1 MQEGPSPFTINS
13 RRKPQQQHQEA
24 RTAIYASPPSVVVD
38 PKLWDSGDTRD
49 DLGACGANNRFRLLL
64 DPLAACIA
72 QRPTTP
78 EEVIYVIA
86 CYGGWS
92 VVFFLIYP
100 LIDASDT
107 VASYHKTIGWAVFA
121 ACLGSWR
128 LARSSGPGNI
138 TAQSMH
144 EYDNYRYDNIL
155 YRNNNNV
162 CPTLQIRKLARSK
175 YNRYTATHVPRFDH
189 HCHVLNQ
196 AVGECNYR
204 YFCVF
209 LWVHGGMCWYGSVTV
224 FRLVWGQVV
233 HSQESP
239 RTLVARPLTAATVL
253 PRLVAIFMENPLLTL
268 FGFTLAAAGLL
279 VSQFG
284 GFHLYLVCTGKTT
297 NEYYKWKDIA
307 AAAAIYSKIQQQ
319 QQQQR
324 ADDEENGSS
333 SIGGGDGAVV
343 HGGGGGRSRIQRPVN
358 LYNLGI
364 VGNVREVFFPRC
376 LQGQK
381 KTN

>member
-1 MQEGPSPFTINS
+1 METMQEGPSTFTITS
-13 RRKPQQQHQEA
+13 RRKPQPQQQA
-24 RTAIYASPPSVVVD
+24 RPVISSSPSSVLD
-38 PKLWDSGDTRD
+38 PQVWGGDTR
-49 DLGACGANNRFRLLL
+49 DLGACGANRFRLLL
-64 DPLAACIA
+64 DRLAACIA

-78 EEVIYVIA
+78 EEVIYVIV

-92 VVFFLIYP
+92 LIFCFIYP

-107 VASYHKTIGWAVFA
+107 VASYHKTLGWAVFA
-121 ACLGSWR
+121 ACVGSWR
-128 LARSSGPGNI
+128 MARSSSPGNI
-138 TAQSMH
+138 TARTLHQ
-144 EYDNYRYDNIL
+144 YDNYRYDNIL
-155 YRNNNNV
+155 YRSHNNV

-175 YNRYTATHVPRFDH
+175 YNRPTATHVPRFDH

-209 LWVHGGMCWYGSVTV
+209 LWVHGAMCWYGAVTV
-224 FRLVWGQVV
+224 LRLVWGQVV
-233 HSQESP
+233 NSHESP

-268 FGFTLAAAGLL
+268 FGIALAAAGLL

-284 GFHLYLVCTGKTT
+284 GFHLYLVGTGQTT

-319 QQQQR
+319 QHAPPTR
-324 ADDEENGSS
+324 RTGPLLSVVVVVY
-333 SIGGGDGAVV
+333 GPVV
-343 HGGGGGRSRIQRPVN
+343 HGGGGSGRSRIQRPVN